1 MDSYDIGINFHN
13 YLSSRI
19 FYLLIIIYII
29 SINLPTA
36 QTIIIGFLM
45 VFKAQ

>member
-19 FYLLIIIYII
+19 FYLLIIIYNKHK
-29 SINLPTA
+29 SHDSANHYHRFSD
-36 QTIIIGFLM
+36 GF
-45 VFKAQ
+45 